1 MYRKTINVLTLA
13 IVIFGFVQVSFSQ
26 DNVSSVACLDV
37 TSESC
42 VTELFSDYI
51 TTDQAN
57 AIRVIGWFKEI
68 DEWINFRNELA
79 SYDDENERLLATYL
93 FIFKR
98 PYISVW
104 IFGGSVFLKDKT
116 VLQTYREIKEH
127 YTSLFGLCMP
137 PRLTFKIKLD
147 WLDIFTTSPLNGAV
161 IKMYQLSSCSSD
173 YQYYTTLK
181 APTVIT
187 DFKFNRAY
195 GAFESG
201 TYLLTF
207 EYKGKKSC

>member
-104 IFGGSVFLKDKT
+104 IFGVALHSSVVMLLKHSNNAI
-116 VLQTYREIKEH
+116 L
-127 YTSLFGLCMP
+127 
-137 PRLTFKIKLD
+137 
-147 WLDIFTTSPLNGAV
+147 
-161 IKMYQLSSCSSD
+161 
-173 YQYYTTLK
+173 
-181 APTVIT
+181 
-187 DFKFNRAY
+187 
-195 GAFESG
+195 
-201 TYLLTF
+201 
-207 EYKGKKSC
+207 